1 MATRYRLYVG
11 EDKKDTLIFCVGSRE
26 CIKILNSNKKA
37 KREVRVENLNEII
50 RKGDELPDWLDGSPT
65 LVDIKTKKIFYGR
78 AAIVELD
85 EISYDEEG
93 GEEEGEKVEKVEE
106 VHVGSTISE
115 SSRPRSH
122 PPRATHSQH
131 SEPSSSHLETEYR
144 EHTNDSSELNDMFSK
159 FDLSSDRRP
168 VEKKSQVNMS
178 RIEKMM
184 QERLKRTDYLAKE
197 RSEGGGGGG
206 GG

>member
-1 MATRYRLYVG
+1 MGTRYRLYVG

-37 KREVRVENLNEII
+37 RREVRVENLNEII

-65 LVDIKTKKIFYGR
+65 LVDIEKKKIFYGR
-78 AAIVELD
+78 AAIYELD

-93 GEEEGEKVEKVEE
+93 GEEEVDKFDKVDKV
-106 VHVGSTISE
+106 HFGSTISE
-115 SSRPRSH
+115 NSRPGSH
-122 PPRATHSQH
+122 PPRATPSQH
-131 SEPSSSHLETEYR
+131 SEPSSSHFEAEYR

-168 VEKKSQVNMS
+168 VEKKSKVNMDK
-178 RIEKMM
+178 IEKMI
-184 QERLKRTDYLAKE
+184 QQRLKRTDDLAKE
-197 RSEGGGGGG
+197 RSGGGGGG
-206 GG
+206 